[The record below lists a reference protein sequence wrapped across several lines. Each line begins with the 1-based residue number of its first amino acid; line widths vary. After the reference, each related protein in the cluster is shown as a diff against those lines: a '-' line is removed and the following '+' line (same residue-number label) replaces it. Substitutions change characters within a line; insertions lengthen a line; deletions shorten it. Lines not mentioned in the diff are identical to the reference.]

1 MACHYICNYSD
12 WTYDTWTL
20 LIFYRM
26 KEIYEQIQSLSRR
39 DVADAKGL
47 TLKSMEEL
55 GELVQALLHENGYKP
70 NNKKLKDI
78 KDNQLEELCDVI
90 ICMLGVADKL
100 GFEYHQIKTMLGLK
114 ANKWEKVLKKREW
127 NS

>member
-1 MACHYICNYSD
+1 
-12 WTYDTWTL
+12 
-20 LIFYRM
+20 M
-26 KEIYEQIQSLSRR
+26 KEIYEKIQFLSRR

-70 NNKKLKDI
+70 NDKTFKEI

-100 GFEYHQIKTMLGLK
+100 GFTYQDIKKMMNKK
-114 ANKWEKVLKKREW
+114 ANKWEKVLEKREW
-127 NS
+127 KY

>member
-1 MACHYICNYSD
+1 
-12 WTYDTWTL
+12 
-20 LIFYRM
+20 M
-26 KEIYEQIQSLSRR
+26 KDIYKKIQSVSKR

-70 NNKKLKDI
+70 NNKSLKDI
-78 KDNQLEELCDVI
+78 KENQLEELSDVI

-100 GFEYHQIKTMLGLK
+100 GFSYKQILNMLELKT
-114 ANKWEKVLKKREW
+114 NKWEKVLQKREW